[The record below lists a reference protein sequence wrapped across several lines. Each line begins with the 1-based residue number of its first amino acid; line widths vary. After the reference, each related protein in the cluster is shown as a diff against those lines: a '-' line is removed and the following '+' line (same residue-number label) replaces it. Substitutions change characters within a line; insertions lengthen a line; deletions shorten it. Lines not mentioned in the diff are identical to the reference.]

1 MSNEIESRL
10 ERSLRSQVRAPT
22 LPRSF
27 DAAVWSRIEAEQAS
41 AAIALPTPS
50 RGERWLA
57 ASNAIGIAVAILI
70 ACWLGLRNLAGFD
83 VGFTIPDLA
92 TLDVVQIVKLV
103 SWPITGLAL
112 GVGLMFTSLGQRLR
126 SLIG

>member
-10 ERSLRSQVRAPT
+10 DRSLRHQIRAPK

-27 DAAVWSRIEAEQAS
+27 DAAVWSRIEAEQVLEPPA
-41 AAIALPTPS
+41 PS

-57 ASNAIGIAVAILI
+57 ASNAIGIGAAVLI
-70 ACWLGLRNLAGFD
+70 ACGFGVRHLSGFD
-83 VGFTIPDLA
+83 VGFAMPDLA
-92 TLDVVQIVKLV
+92 TLDVAQIVKLV

-112 GVGLMFTSLGQRLR
+112 GVGLMLTSFGQRLR
-126 SLIG
+126 SMFG